1 MFGKLNETKC
11 KCIMFG
17 KLNYKSHAKINEKIW
32 RNPNNKLRV
41 KIGKKITVRNI
52 AESGMQAV

>member
-1 MFGKLNETKC
+1 MKYSG
-11 KCIMFG
+11 MFG

-41 KIGKKITVRNI
+41 KIAKIITVRNI